1 MAKKK
6 RTPRPAGPPRRI
18 APELGGLLLVFLAA
32 LLFVAVFTFHPKDPT
47 FSQSV
52 SGWAVQNL
60 AGRVGSYSAGLLAD
74 LFGFGAYLWPPLV
87 LWFGLSRV
95 IHALR
100 LSFWR
105 WVGFWG
111 AYLCILAWLEHPWLR
126 GEGGGLTG
134 GGLVGAK
141 LMGLTLAPLRGVG
154 AFLLWTFLSLVF
166 LHVLFRM
173 NWTAAGKRLRS
184 LGRDLWAKH
193 AERRERRAKLDAA
206 RRVIEP
212 VITRPERPRAEP
224 EPEPRPEP
232 EAAPRETPPPAPP
245 LLGDELL
252 RPFEPEAPRKR
263 PARERKAA
271 AAAEPIPGELPPVGI
286 LAAPPA
292 SAAKVDQAA
301 LQQQALSLTSC
312 LNDFGIQGE
321 IATIVPGPVVTMFE
335 FRPAPGVK
343 ISRIAALSDDI
354 ALALKALS
362 VRVVAPIPGKD
373 TVGVEIP
380 NRDRQTVYLRE
391 IVESQA
397 FTSSGAA
404 LTVALGKDI
413 SGRPQVADL
422 ARMPH
427 LLMAGAT
434 GKGKSVCLNSMLV
447 SLLFRWDPDRLK
459 LLLVDPKR
467 IELSVYAELPHLVH
481 PVVTDP
487 VMAKSALDWAV
498 HEMDERY
505 EAMARLQVRNLEAY
519 NEKLAKLG
527 GDLPEELADLTPI
540 PYLVIVI
547 DELADLM
554 LTAAKEVE
562 TSIVRLAQLARAA
575 GIHLVLATQRPS
587 VDVVTGL
594 IKANFPTRVSFEVTS
609 RHDSRTILDAVGAE
623 RLLGRGDMLYRD
635 SGSRVVRLHG
645 PLVQDG
651 EIGAVVEF
659 WRQRFEQRFDL
670 DFAQWGGESDN
681 GGGEG
686 APGDMNNDPMYQ
698 EAVEFVLSQ
707 GKASISL
714 IQRRFRIG
722 FNRAARFIEQMEL
735 DGMLGPQ
742 EGAKPRKV
750 IGAK

>member
-1 MAKKK
+1 MV
-6 RTPRPAGPPRRI
+6 
-18 APELGGLLLVFLAA
+18 LVFLAA
-32 LLFVAVFTFHPKDPT
+32 LLFVAVFSFHPKDPT
-47 FSQSV
+47 FNQRV
-52 SGWAVQNL
+52 SGWAVHNL
-60 AGRVGSYSAGLLAD
+60 AGGVGSYSAGLLAC
-74 LFGFGAYLWPPLV
+74 LFGFGAYLWPFLT
-87 LWFGLSRV
+87 LWVGLSRG
-95 IHALR
+95 IRALR
-100 LSFWR
+100 MSAGR
-105 WVGFWG
+105 WTGFWG
-111 AYLCILAWLEHPWLR
+111 AYLCLLAWSEHPWLR
-126 GEGGGLTG
+126 GEGGGLSG
-134 GGLVGAK
+134 GGWVGAK
-141 LMGLTLAPLRGVG
+141 LMDLTLAPLRNVG
-154 AFLLWTFLSLVF
+154 AFLLWTFLTFIF
-166 LHVLFRM
+166 LHLLFRI
-173 NWTAAGKRLRS
+173 NWAAVGRRLHFAI
-184 LGRDLWAKH
+184 RDLLAKH
-193 AERRERRAKLDAA
+193 RERRERRNKLAAA
-206 RRVIEP
+206 RLAMEP
-212 VITRPERPRAEP
+212 VITRPERSRTEP
-224 EPEPRPEP
+224 DPKSEAPIVAP
-232 EAAPRETPPPAPP
+232 EAPPS

-252 RPFEPEAPRKR
+252 RPLEPEAPRKR
-263 PARERKAA
+263 PAREHATAAKAA
-271 AAAEPIPGELPPVGI
+271 PAAARNATPGEFPPVGI

-301 LQQQALSLTSC
+301 LQAQGQVLISC

-321 IATIVPGPVVTMFE
+321 IAGIVPGPVVTMFE

-391 IVESQA
+391 IVESPA
-397 FTSSGAA
+397 FTLSGAA

-413 SGRPQVADL
+413 SGHPHVADL
-422 ARMPH
+422 THMPH

-447 SLLFRWDPDRLK
+447 SLLFRWDPERLK

-487 VMAKSALDWAV
+487 VMAKSALEWAV

-505 EAMARLQVRNLEAY
+505 EAIARLQVRNLEAY

-527 GDLPEELADLTPI
+527 GNLPEDLADLTPM

-554 LTAAKEVE
+554 LTAAKDVE

-594 IKANFPTRVSFEVTS
+594 IKANFPTRISFAVTS
-609 RHDSRTILDAVGAE
+609 RHDSRTILDGVGAE

-635 SGSRVVRLHG
+635 SGSEVVRLHG
-645 PLVQDG
+645 PLVQDA

-659 WRQRFEQRFDL
+659 WRQRFEQHFEL
-670 DFAQWGGESDN
+670 DFAQWGAESEN
-681 GGGEG
+681 GGDEGE
-686 APGDMNNDPMYQ
+686 PGGMNNDPMYQ
-698 EAVEFVLSQ
+698 EAVEFVLAQ

-722 FNRAARFIEQMEL
+722 FNRAARFIEQMEV

-750 IGAK
+750 IGGK